1 MHTLAQLSSGKLQ
14 QVTRL
19 QIAENLT
26 EFPREIFDLADR
38 LEILDLSNNQ
48 LDCLP
53 ADFGR
58 LQQLKVVF
66 LSNNQFKQLPEVL
79 SDCPKLEM
87 IGFKAN
93 YITDVPESALPKTT
107 RWLILTDNQ
116 IQKLPD
122 SIGELAQLQKLM
134 LAGNQL
140 AELPVSLK
148 KCTHLQLMR
157 ISANQLTCLPDW
169 LFNMPKL
176 AWLAFSGNP
185 LSEHSGGGRGS
196 YAPEVRLA
204 DIRLYE
210 QLGEGASGV
219 IYRAEWINQPENL
232 KGSSQQ
238 IAVKL
243 FKGKVTSDG
252 YPVDELNGSLTA
264 GEHPN
269 LVPIIAQITEPDQL
283 GLVMALIPPS
293 FYNLGLPPT
302 LHTCTRDTFVDG
314 LQLTLVEITRIAYKV
329 ADTLSHLHGKGVCHG
344 DLYAHNIL
352 LDAEATVLLGDFGA
366 ASNFASLLPDQ
377 IEALQAFEVRA
388 YGYLLDDLLGLASD
402 GESNPEWYAQLMTI
416 KNSCLQ
422 SRVQSISLFAVIKRQ
437 LQALT
442 LLVKA

>member
-1 MHTLAQLSSGKLQ
+1 MHTLAQLTSGELQ

-26 EFPREIFDLADR
+26 EFPREIFELVDT

-66 LSNNQFKQLPEVL
+66 LSNNQFKQLPVVL

-93 YITDVPESALPKTT
+93 SIVDVPESALPKTT

-122 SIGELAQLQKLM
+122 SIGELGQLKKLM

-140 AELPVSLK
+140 TELPGSLSQ
-148 KCTHLQLMR
+148 CTNLQLMR
-157 ISANQLTCLPDW
+157 ISANQLTSLPDW
-169 LFNMPKL
+169 LFNMPRL

-185 LSEHSGGGRGS
+185 CSEYIGEIDS
-196 YAPEVRLA
+196 YAPAVRLS
-204 DIRLYE
+204 DIELYE

-219 IYRAEWINQPENL
+219 IYRAEWINQPESL

-238 IAVKL
+238 VAVKL
-243 FKGKVTSDG
+243 FKGQVTSDG
-252 YPVDELNGSLTA
+252 YPVDELSGCLTV

-269 LVPIIAQITEPDQL
+269 LVKVTAHISDNDQL
-283 GLVMALIPPS
+283 GLVMSLIPAN

-302 LHTCTRDTFVDG
+302 LDTCTRDTFVDD
-314 LQLTLVEITRIAYKV
+314 LQLSLDEVVRIAYNI
-329 ADTLSHLHGKGVCHG
+329 ADTVDHLHEKGVCHG

-352 LDAEATVLLGDFGA
+352 LDAETAVLLGDFGA
-366 ASNFASLLPDQ
+366 ASNFSSLLPDQ
-377 IEALQAFEVRA
+377 VEALQAFEVRA
-388 YGYLLDDLLGLASD
+388 YGYLLEDLLGLAYD
-402 GESNPEWYAQLMTI
+402 ARSNSELYAQLMTI
-416 KNSCLQ
+416 KNGCLQ
-422 SRVQSISLFAVIKRQ
+422 SNVVSIPLFPAIKRQ
-437 LQALT
+437 LQIILC
-442 LLVKA
+442 